1 MTDVKVQQKARLAGL
16 TTKEAEESKRRY
28 GSNEIAQIKRKS
40 YVKRLIENFKDPII
54 KILIVALIIN
64 TALTFRNLNIGE
76 TAGIII
82 AIAIATVVSTTFEY
96 GSERAFEKLQ
106 KEASEIKIRV
116 MRDGELCEINAGE
129 IVVYDVI
136 HISAGD
142 KIPADG
148 IILDGVIKVDQ
159 SALNG
164 ESREVEK
171 RPVHNAE
178 FDLSNPGVVFRGSIV
193 CKGSAIMQVRRV
205 GSNTLYGNIANELQ
219 HETRVSPLKLRLEKL
234 AKTISVIGYFAAAL
248 VSLTYLFNVFIVDSH
263 FNLSI
268 IASRLSNLRFL
279 FGNLVKAFT
288 IAITVV
294 VVAVPEGL
302 PMMIT
307 VVLSSN
313 MKRMLSDNV
322 LVRKL
327 VGIETAGS
335 LNILFCDKTGTI
347 TTGKLRVS
355 SVITGD
361 LEEVTNI
368 SSLKSKSIYKYFE
381 LCAIYNSEA
390 TFQGKRAIG
399 GNATERAIL
408 EFLGSKNA
416 VKSAR
421 VISRIPFDS
430 KIKYSA
436 VRLAGTRNITI
447 IKGAPEKI
455 LDKCAY
461 YINNE
466 GREVQFETRNEIY
479 MKMQKI
485 TQNMGRVLAIAI
497 TPKQVRDEHDF
508 IDLTFIALVAIKDEI
523 RKEVPGAVQ
532 ELRKAGIQ
540 IVMITGDAKDTA
552 LAIAEECG
560 ITSRYKPCHVLT
572 SDELARMSDE
582 TVKKILPKLCVVA
595 RALPSDKSR
604 LVRLSQELDLVVGMT
619 GDGINDAP
627 ALKRAD
633 VGFAMG
639 DGTEIAKEASDIVI
653 LDNNIASIVKAVL
666 YGRTIF
672 KSIRKFIAF
681 QLTMNLCAVGV
692 SFFGQILGIDTPITV
707 IQMLWVNII
716 MDTLG
721 GLAFAGEAPLRSY
734 MQEKPKR
741 RDESILTPYMIIQV
755 LVMGGFSVLLC
766 SMFLSSEWIKQYFG
780 FYSTPIYFMT
790 AFFALFIFAGVA
802 NCFIART
809 ERINILA
816 NLTKNK
822 PFIFIMLAIIQI
834 QIIMLYRGGETFRC
848 AGLTLRELLLVVGMS
863 LLVFPVDFVRKI
875 ISKVFIK
882 EGRI

>member
-1 MTDVKVQQKARLAGL
+1 MTEARVHKTANLNGL
-16 TTKEAEESKRRY
+16 STKEAELNKKKY
-28 GSNEIAQIKRKS
+28 GSNVLVQVKRKS
-40 YVKRLIENFKDPII
+40 YLQRLVENFKDPII
-54 KILIVALIIN
+54 KILIIALVIN
-64 TALTFRNLNIGE
+64 TLLTFRNLNIGE

-106 KEASEIKIRV
+106 QEASEIKIRV
-116 MRDGELCEINAGE
+116 MRDGELREIYASE

-136 HISAGD
+136 HIAAGD

-148 IILDGVIKVDQ
+148 IILEGHIKVDQ

-164 ESREVEK
+164 EGREVDKHPSREI
-171 RPVHNAE
+171 E
-178 FDLSNPGVVFRGSIV
+178 FDLSNSGVVFRGSVV

-205 GSNTLYGNIANELQ
+205 GSNTMYGNIASELQ
-219 HETRVSPLKLRLEKL
+219 HETRISPLKLRLEKL
-234 AKTISVIGYFAAAL
+234 AKTISKIGYFAAAL
-248 VSLTYLFNVFIVDSH
+248 VSLTFLFNVFFVDSN
-263 FNLSI
+263 FNFEI
-268 IASRLSNLRFL
+268 ITAKISNLKFL
-279 FGNLVKAFT
+279 FSNLIKAFT

-335 LNILFCDKTGTI
+335 MNILFCDKTGTI
-347 TTGKLRVS
+347 TTGKLKVS

-361 LEEVTNI
+361 LDEVYSI
-368 SSLKSKSIYKYFE
+368 SALRNKSIYKIFE
-381 LCAIYNSEA
+381 MCAIYNTESS
-390 TFQGKRAIG
+390 FQGKRAIG

-408 EFLGSKNA
+408 EFLGRGNILKNC
-416 VKSAR
+416 R
-421 VISRIPFDS
+421 VISKIPFDS

-436 VRLAGTRNITI
+436 VRVAGARNLTI

-455 LDKCAY
+455 IEKCTY
-461 YINNE
+461 YINSSGGE
-466 GREVQFETRNEIY
+466 SLFETKNELYI
-479 MKMQKI
+479 KMQKI
-485 TQNMGRVLAIAI
+485 TQNKGRVIAIAV
-497 TPKQVRDEHDF
+497 TPKEVRGEQDF
-508 IDLTFIALVAIKDEI
+508 SGLTFVGLVAIKDEI
-523 RKEVPGAVQ
+523 RKEVSGAVL

-540 IVMITGDAKDTA
+540 IVMITGDSKDTA

-560 ITSRYKPCHVLT
+560 ITSKYRPSHVLT
-572 SDELARMSDE
+572 SDELSKMSDD
-582 TVKKILPKLCVVA
+582 TLKKLLPNLCVVA

-639 DGTEIAKEASDIVI
+639 DGTEIAKEASDVVI

-734 MQEKPKR
+734 MQESPKR
-741 RDESILTPYMIIQV
+741 RDESILTPYMIMQV
-755 LVMGGFSVLLC
+755 LTMGGFSILLC
-766 SMFLSSEWIKQYFG
+766 SMFLSSEWLKQYFC
-780 FYSTPIYFMT
+780 FYDTQVYFMT

-834 QIIMLYRGGETFRC
+834 QIIMLYKGGETFRC
-848 AGLTLRELLLVVGMS
+848 AGLELKELLLVVGLS
-863 LLVFPVDFVRKI
+863 LLVFPLDLLRKI
-875 ISKVFIK
+875 VSKLFIK
-882 EGRI
+882 ERI